1 MKNTSSKS
9 IQTHSA
15 PWMTLYDKALQLQQS
30 GELTQAWEAIES
42 AREVAPAERQVLN
55 LYAVLLAQ
63 HQRYQEAFAVFESLL
78 ERDPRDI
85 EVLSNMGFLKRNMND
100 YPAAC
105 EYLSRALAV
114 QPRNV
119 NAALNLGVTYQ
130 SMGLLQEAIKSF
142 QRVLRLQPKNI
153 QALFNLGVAQQT
165 SFDYQAAHATYRR
178 VLAFSPGH
186 EGAHAN
192 LIFTQHFLMPQK
204 PEEIAKQAKQLGVGL
219 ARLKRPRQQWL
230 VSADPN
236 RRLRIGLVSADL
248 KDHPVGYFLEAFLA
262 AEAVSQFDWVAYH
275 NSGSESALSQ
285 RIKSRFLA
293 WRTTFTWTDAELAA
307 AVEQDQI
314 DVLIDLSGY
323 TAGHRMA
330 MFSLKPAP
338 LQLSWLGYFGTTGL
352 AAIDAV
358 IADPVAVPAEETA
371 WFSEQVAY
379 LPHTRFCFTPP
390 ENAPEVVDLPAL
402 QRGYLTF
409 GCYQQLSK
417 INDQVLR
424 CWAQIAQR
432 LPNARWRIRSG
443 GLNAESENLPLFKAR
458 VKAAGLPLERVELL
472 GPLAR
477 QDYLAD
483 YGGVDL
489 VLDTFAYP
497 GGTTTVEALWMGVPT
512 LNLALPGMLGRQGQ
526 SLLMAAGLAD
536 WVVSDV
542 DAYISTAVNWGAAE
556 RWSDLAVLRAELR
569 QQVAASPL
577 FDAERFAKDWGM
589 LVRGLWQQVC
599 LRAWA

>member
-1 MKNTSSKS
+1 MKNTPSKPIP
-9 IQTHSA
+9 IQQA
-15 PWMTLYDKALQLQQS
+15 PWMVLYDKALQLQQA
-30 GELTQAWEAIES
+30 GQLIQAWQTIES
-42 AREVAPAERQVLN
+42 ARELAPDERQVLN
-55 LYAVLLAQ
+55 LYGVLLAQ
-63 HQRYQEAFAVFESLL
+63 HQRYQEAFAVFELLL

-85 EVLSNMGFLKRNMND
+85 EVLSNMGFLKRNVND

-119 NAALNLGVTYQ
+119 NAALNLGVTYL

-153 QALFNLGVAQQT
+153 QALFNLGVAQHT
-165 SFDYQAAHATYRR
+165 GFDYQAAHATYRR

-204 PEEIAKQAKQLGVGL
+204 PVEIARQAKLLGADL
-219 ARLKRPRQQWL
+219 AKFKSSRQHWQ

-236 RRLRIGLVSADL
+236 RRLRIGFVSADL

-262 AEAVSQFDWVAYH
+262 AEATNQFDWVAYH
-275 NSGSESALSQ
+275 NSRTESALSL

-293 WRTTFTWTDAELAA
+293 WHTTFTLTDAELAA
-307 AVEQDQI
+307 AIELDQI

-323 TAGHRMA
+323 TDGHRMA
-330 MFSLKPAP
+330 MFTLKPAP
-338 LQLSWLGYFGTTGL
+338 LQLSWLGYFGTTGV

-358 IADPVAVPAEETA
+358 LADPVAVPSEEIG

-390 ENAPEVVDLPAL
+390 ENAPAVVDLPAL

-424 CWAQIAQR
+424 CWAQIAKH

-443 GLNAESENLPLFKAR
+443 SLNADSEHLPLFKAR

-472 GPLAR
+472 GSLDR

-483 YGGVDL
+483 YGEVDF

-542 DAYISTAVNWGAAE
+542 DAYIATAVKWGAVE
-556 RWSDLAVLRAELR
+556 RWSDLALLRTRLR

-577 FDAERFAKDWGM
+577 FDAERFAKDWVT

-599 LRAWA
+599 LRAW